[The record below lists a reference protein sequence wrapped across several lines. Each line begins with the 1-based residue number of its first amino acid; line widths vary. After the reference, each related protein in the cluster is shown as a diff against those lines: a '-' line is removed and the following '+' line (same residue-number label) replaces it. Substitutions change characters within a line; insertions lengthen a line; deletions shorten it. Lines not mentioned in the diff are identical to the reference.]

1 MGSQIIPKEFC
12 KAKEAAAI
20 DCSKLPPFIST
31 SAAAAIP
38 PPEPVSAIQ
47 PPTSAANVAC
57 AAINTPIRP
66 ADNMAFIIASSLLLI
81 QCAVPNTT
89 PGKPPQEPA
98 VGAAT
103 ITPMELFTSI
113 IADTYIIVVLS
124 TSPPINS
131 FASYVFLNCG
141 D

>member
-1 MGSQIIPKEFC
+1 
-12 KAKEAAAI
+12 
-20 DCSKLPPFIST
+20 
-31 SAAAAIP
+31 
-38 PPEPVSAIQ
+38 
-47 PPTSAANVAC
+47 
-57 AAINTPIRP
+57 
-66 ADNMAFIIASSLLLI
+66 MAFIIASSLLLI
-81 QCAVPNTT
+81 QCAVPKTT

-103 ITPMELFTSI
+103 ITPIELFTSI

-131 FASYVFLNCG
+131 FASYIFLNCG